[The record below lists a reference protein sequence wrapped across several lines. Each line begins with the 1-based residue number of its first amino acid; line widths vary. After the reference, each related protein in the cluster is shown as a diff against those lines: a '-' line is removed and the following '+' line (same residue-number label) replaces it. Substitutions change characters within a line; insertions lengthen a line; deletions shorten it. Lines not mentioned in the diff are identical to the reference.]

1 MKFLVLYLYSYKL
14 SNFSEP
20 MDAVVFSTAASLG
33 FAAVEN
39 IDYVM
44 NAIDDYTAFNLALM
58 RALSAVPL
66 HAFCGV

>member
-20 MDAVVFSTAASLG
+20 MDKFTAASLG
-33 FAAVEN
+33 FAAL

-44 NAIDDYTAFNLALM
+44 NAIDDYTAFNLALL
-58 RALSAVPL
+58 RS
-66 HAFCGV
+66 